1 MPNVMY
7 AVCNYA
13 KGKWVEDN
21 HRPLYSGFGCKQW
34 LSDMWACRLTQ
45 RTNFSYEGYRW
56 QPQSCEMPEFEQSEF
71 FKRYIVQ
78 RRVFFFDLVSVNEWL
93 FCEYLYIVIALKCDS
108 DSECRTK
115 LLLS

>member
-1 MPNVMY
+1 MHVIFLLLCDDLYVLMYLMPNVMY

-13 KGKWVEDN
+13 KGKWVADN

-93 FCEYLYIVIALKCDS
+93 FCEYLYIV
-108 DSECRTK
+108 
-115 LLLS
+115 